1 MNDTFY
7 LSKEGCLQDIA
18 ESLRIISG
26 RSTLKEN
33 RLRDKIRTLTDKL
46 NYTYNDEYDQILEE
60 IQKLEDEIYQD
71 RLKREN
77 GGKE

>member
-1 MNDTFY
+1 MIDSFY
-7 LSKEGCLQDIA
+7 LNKEESLQDIA

-33 RLRDKIRTLTDKL
+33 RLRDEIRTLRDKL
-46 NYTYNDEYDQILEE
+46 NYTYNEEYDQILEE

-71 RLKREN
+71 RLRRER